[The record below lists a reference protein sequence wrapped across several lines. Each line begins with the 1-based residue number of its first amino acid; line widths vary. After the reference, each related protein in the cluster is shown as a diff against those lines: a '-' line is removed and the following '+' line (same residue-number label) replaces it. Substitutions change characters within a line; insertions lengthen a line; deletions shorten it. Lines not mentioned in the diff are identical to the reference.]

1 MDAYWLLEVH
11 NDVDWTDEEAL
22 GGEVTREVT
31 TCKDCRHVYEH
42 HDARGRWLLCGL
54 QLYDEVKPEDFC
66 SRGVPVVETRRTS
79 DE

>member
-1 MDAYWLLEVH
+1 MSDSKLYVIE
-11 NDVDWTDEEAL
+11 L
-22 GGEVTREVT
+22 GESIGPLVAMSRLTR
-31 TCKDCRHVYEH
+31 CKECRHAYEH

-66 SRGVPVVETRRTS
+66 SRGETEEDV

>member
-1 MDAYWLLEVH
+1 MSDSKLYVIE
-11 NDVDWTDEEAL
+11 L
-22 GGEVTREVT
+22 GGDIGDIATMHGLVR
-31 TCKDCRHVYEH
+31 CKECRHAYEH

-66 SRGVPVVETRRTS
+66 SRGETEEDYA